1 MINKQNKKLSDMK
14 STKIAFDKLAAIR
27 QQIETLNAELA
38 AQTQIVVE
46 SASSDFQAELDKL
59 SDTIKKS
66 FTKTKL
72 IPTQFGFIVTS
83 PDFKNTSGATEIR
96 QMINNTANH
105 KSFVNAKVTEW
116 YANVNSPKVVKIT
129 LTKGYIQS
137 CNPEYKNILAD
148 ITID

>member
-1 MINKQNKKLSDMK
+1 MK

-116 YANVNSPKVVKIT
+116 YANFNSPKVVKIT